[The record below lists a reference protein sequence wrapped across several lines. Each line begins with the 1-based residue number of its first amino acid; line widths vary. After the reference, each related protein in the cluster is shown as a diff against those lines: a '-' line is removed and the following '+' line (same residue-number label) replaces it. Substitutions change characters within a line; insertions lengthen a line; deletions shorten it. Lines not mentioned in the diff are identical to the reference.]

1 MHCIRLGLGAG
12 AEPGGGGLEYEHA
25 LLRKALAWRTEP
37 REKLLAQLHPAR
49 RRFSRHRR
57 RLEAGVR
64 QRPDLMGS
72 AAAGHTRVDSN
83 ICLVQAVGCLRAA
96 NNYTGKP
103 ARARDAKIIVWLGCI
118 GTCINLFAELLQG
131 YDAYQTVLKTPYAI
145 DGPSRREFVRE
156 FAEVCVK
163 KGRTDM
169 TPEQVSKYCRC
180 MGNAFADIAT
190 PRDLGG
196 QDIDA
201 ARSRVAALVEKC
213 I

>member
-1 MHCIRLGLGAG
+1 MALSTRTFYFVKHWRGELSLAKSFWLNYILLGVALA
-12 AEPGGGGLEYEHA
+12 AIAIGLRQAFDKGLIAWEA
-25 LLRKALAWRTEP
+25 LLLSIPLGIATFAW
-37 REKLLAQLHPAR
+37 
-49 RRFSRHRR
+49 
-57 RLEAGVR
+57 
-64 QRPDLMGS
+64 
-72 AAAGHTRVDSN
+72 
-83 ICLVQAVGCLRAA
+83 QAVGCLRAA

-103 ARARDAKIIVWLGCI
+103 ARARDAKIVVWMGCI
-118 GTCINLFAELLQG
+118 GTCINLFAGLLQG
-131 YDAYQTVLKTPYAI
+131 YNDYQTVLKTPYAI

-156 FAEVCVK
+156 FAEACVK

-169 TPEQVSKYCRC
+169 MPEQVSKYCRC

-201 ARSRVAALVEKC
+201 ARSRIAALVEKC